1 MYHWT
6 CCNVDI
12 VAKKHMGD
20 DLIWI
25 SLTIALS
32 SFVPTEDG
40 AFLPKALAV
49 GSYGSL
55 NETLKVVV
63 YVVMQLF
70 HHQAPDPVTHQS
82 YKSTRHKYIIYTYM
96 FVAHKVLQTKW
107 MGGGGVN
114 GLFLLLLLLLLLLL
128 SEITPLALS
137 ERERERGR
145 QIERVFMAHVSK
157 LCLTC
162 QSQNYLNILNFYN
175 RIYKFNV

>member
-1 MYHWT
+1 MWIFISNSSSLYHWT

-49 GSYGSL
+49 GIIIDSYGSL

-63 YVVMQLF
+63 YIVMQLF

-82 YKSTRHKYIIYTYM
+82 YLSTKHKYVMYTYM
-96 FVAHKVLQTKW
+96 SVPHKVLQTKW
-107 MGGGGVN
+107 VGGWGCFFFFFFFFFCQR
-114 GLFLLLLLLLLLLL
+114 LPL
-128 SEITPLALS
+128 SLS
-137 ERERERGR
+137 RRERERERERGR
-145 QIERVFMAHVSK
+145 
-157 LCLTC
+157 
-162 QSQNYLNILNFYN
+162 
-175 RIYKFNV
+175 